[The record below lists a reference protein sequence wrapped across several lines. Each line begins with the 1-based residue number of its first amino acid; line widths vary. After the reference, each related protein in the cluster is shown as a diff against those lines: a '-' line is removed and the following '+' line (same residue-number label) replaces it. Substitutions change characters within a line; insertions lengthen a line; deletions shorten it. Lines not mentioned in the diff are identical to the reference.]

1 MSLQIVAVKEDV
13 GFNRPQLRNVS
24 FNTSN
29 QVGDIHRGPA
39 NQTVPVKVSMRR
51 RLCEEVSA
59 IASWSTVAALVDHR
73 FEVQLLTLQI
83 RDVRTQ
89 CTRARAT
96 ASCGLFVPGLDHQKI
111 EPLGAHQSGPDN
123 PALPGT
129 PSSTVKYTVAS
140 GIFRQIEDK
149 TKVAA
154 DERPQRAT
162 VRVTIEHI
170 SMPVRITLIV
180 HYDTSAWCNPLI
192 NKFEYCSNPG
202 ESVGIDCRCITR
214 MTLYLNGDLEC
225 MVRNSW

>member
-1 MSLQIVAVKEDV
+1 RTTSL
-13 GFNRPQLRNVS
+13 
-24 FNTSN
+24 
-29 QVGDIHRGPA
+29 
-39 NQTVPVKVSMRR
+39 
-51 RLCEEVSA
+51 
-59 IASWSTVAALVDHR
+59 
-73 FEVQLLTLQI
+73 
-83 RDVRTQ
+83 
-89 CTRARAT
+89 
-96 ASCGLFVPGLDHQKI
+96 
-111 EPLGAHQSGPDN
+111 
-123 PALPGT
+123 
-129 PSSTVKYTVAS
+129 TVKYTVAS